1 MKNNR
6 ALGGQNKT
14 VFMKMAAATSA
25 VIGSEFKAEVFRLAF
40 AKAKRWAVN
49 AYGSADMS
57 EYAGENGYEL
67 ITFYKECA
75 AKVQDT
81 FNRQN
86 YLGRIK

>member
-1 MKNNR
+1 MINKR

-25 VIGSEFKAEVFRLAF
+25 VIGSDFKAETFRLAF

-49 AYGSADMS
+49 AYGTADMS

-67 ITFYKECA
+67 ITFYQECA
-75 AKVQDT
+75 ANVQNT
-81 FNRQN
+81 FNREVYQD
-86 YLGRIK
+86 RRK